1 MAWLWLVLAGLLEV
15 VWAIGLKYTDGF
27 TRLVPSAVTVAAMI
41 ASVYFLALAVRTI
54 PIGTGYAVWTG
65 IGAVGVAIL
74 GMILFGEPKTVQQL
88 PFPVAFAEK
97 IPQVHVWEWPG
108 RFGEASLLVTEG
120 FSDAKLIEPD
130 GAPAGRRVELLTVAR
145 DAAWAGNALRLAC
158 RAIVHLYNRRY
169 MGPCHTMAML
179 AKRGVP
185 LLASGP
191 AAGAPVE
198 GEPYHVFFTSDG
210 SRAAESALASFQ
222 PLLHEAGA
230 RVNPPKLIL
239 LDLKMPRLDGRAALR
254 ELRAHE
260 ATRHVPVVVVSSSR
274 QQRDVRDCYE
284 LGANSFV
291 VKRFDPHAPG
301 EYLVSTV
308 RYWLDMN
315 QVAP

>member
-1 MAWLWLVLAGLLEV
+1 MVVAMDDRRAEV
-15 VWAIGLKYTDGF
+15 
-27 TRLVPSAVTVAAMI
+27 
-41 ASVYFLALAVRTI
+41 
-54 PIGTGYAVWTG
+54 
-65 IGAVGVAIL
+65 
-74 GMILFGEPKTVQQL
+74 
-88 PFPVAFAEK
+88 
-97 IPQVHVWEWPG
+97 
-108 RFGEASLLVTEG
+108 LLVEDDSNDVAVALRALQRHALG
-120 FSDAKLIEPD
+120 ERVKVLRD
-130 GAPAGRRVELLTVAR
+130 GVELL
-145 DAAWAGNALRLAC
+145 DYL
-158 RAIVHLYNRRY
+158 
-169 MGPCHTMAML
+169 
-179 AKRGVP
+179 
-185 LLASGP
+185 
-191 AAGAPVE
+191 
-198 GEPYHVFFTSDG
+198 F
-210 SRAAESALASFQ
+210 
-222 PLLHEAGA
+222 EAGA